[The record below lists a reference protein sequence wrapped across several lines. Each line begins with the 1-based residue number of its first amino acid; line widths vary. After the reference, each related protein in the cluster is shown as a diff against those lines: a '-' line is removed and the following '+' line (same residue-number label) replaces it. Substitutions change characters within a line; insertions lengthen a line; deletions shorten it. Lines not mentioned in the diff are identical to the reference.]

1 MRYAYHNSL
10 AHCPAAVQ
18 FGQADDTKLSA
29 VRAYMP
35 SLRTAQCAELDP
47 AADLQSLPN
56 PEWCNTNRDRRRSRE
71 LCEAAHVTVYMTPA
85 GRKMHRCVH
94 NSVANECTMQQ
105 EPFWCLRVPEPSV
118 CELVRPLTEL
128 RQRRQWCA
136 TDPERRASKAAC
148 EETYVRVWTGTPAG
162 SGVSYQEVRRCV
174 YDDREGKCFMDNSR
188 AFCYLP

>member
-148 EETYVRVWTGTPAG
+148 EETYVRVWTGNARTSRSRIHADAG
-162 SGVSYQEVRRCV
+162 RNAKS
-174 YDDREGKCFMDNSR
+174 
-188 AFCYLP
+188 